1 MYIREQDED
10 ISTEPVVYICGE
22 CGIDTVIPPNASL
35 RCKNCGS
42 KIFFKKRSRRGNI
55 IVKVIKTN

>member
-1 MYIREQDED
+1 MYVKGQNEG

-22 CGIDTVIPPNASL
+22 CGVDTIIPHNASL

-42 KIFFKKRSRRGNI
+42 KIFFKKRSRR
-55 IVKVIKTN
+55 VMQYEAR

>member
-1 MYIREQDED
+1 MYIREDDED
-10 ISTEPVVYICGE
+10 ISNEPVIYVCGE

-42 KIFFKKRSRRGNI
+42 KIFFKKRSRR
-55 IVKVIKTN
+55 VMQYEAR